1 MMGRARTLALS
12 MAGAARTAPWVA
24 GLAAEALSITGAAAL
39 ALSMAGATV
48 LALSPVEAAFAQTPE
63 RPIPEELAGTDISM
77 PGELE
82 DAGYGAPDAL
92 ENTGI
97 TMQSGL
103 GDADFAVQDEHE
115 TPAFPPG
122 LDPII
127 AVNPLNPRLNQE
139 QPWEITSDGRVIP
152 QRRAPRPPIQVFRAP
167 LTDAFSSRT
176 ENGAIEL
183 TFGGQTSL
191 GGTLGVRVSR
201 LETAPAVVELA
212 VGESLA
218 LDDLT
223 VRAYDADGELVERA
237 PLRLEIEGPEGFV
250 DMSAFERDRRTLA
263 ATARGIG
270 RIWVTSLLPTL
281 RNEPF
286 SLPVVL
292 TIRELGSQGAG
303 LSARIHENIPASP

>member
-1 MMGRARTLALS
+1 
-12 MAGAARTAPWVA
+12 MAGSARTAPWITGVA
-24 GLAAEALSITGAAAL
+24 AVALSITGAAAL
-39 ALSMAGATV
+39 ALSMAGATL
-48 LALSPVEAAFAQTPE
+48 LALSTVEPAFAQTPE
-63 RPIPEELAGTDISM
+63 RPMPEAPAGASIAMTV
-77 PGELE
+77 EQE
-82 DAGYGAPDAL
+82 AAGIGVPDAL
-92 ENTGI
+92 ENTGVA
-97 TMQSGL
+97 MQGGL
-103 GDADFAVQDEHE
+103 GDGGGALQDEE
-115 TPAFPPG
+115 DEATAFPPG

-152 QRRAPRPPIQVFRAP
+152 QRRASRPPIPVFRAP
-167 LTDAFSSRT
+167 LTDAFSSRS
-176 ENGAIEL
+176 EDGAIEL

-201 LETAPAVVELA
+201 LETVPAVVELTP
-212 VGESLA
+212 GESLA

-250 DMSAFERDRRTLA
+250 DMTAFERDRRTLA

-270 RIWVTSLLPTL
+270 RIWVTSLLPTQQD
-281 RNEPF
+281 EPF

-292 TIRELGSQGAG
+292 AIREPGDRGAG